1 MIEPHKKRI
10 LIFSTAYLPF
20 VGGAELAIKEITDRL
35 PAIEFVLFTARL
47 SRSAAS
53 CEQVGNVS
61 VYRIGFG
68 IPLLDKLLLPFVG
81 TIKVLLLERTEPTDL
96 YWPVMASY
104 ASGIP
109 YLCNILRSVF
119 RGPRVPIVLTLQEG
133 DPLEHI
139 SSARFGLIGISW
151 RLALPRTDFVTTIS
165 TYLKNLA
172 LFMGYKGKVAVIPNG
187 VDTVRFS
194 KPSTMEEQR
203 ALRKQLNL
211 SDDAVL
217 LITTS
222 RLVKKNAV
230 GDSIRA
236 LSSLPTQ
243 VHLLI
248 LGIGEEE
255 SILKTLAETEGV
267 SSRVHFLGHIA
278 HEALPAYL
286 AIAQV
291 FVRPS
296 LSEGMGSSFVEA
308 MAAGIPIVATKVGGI
323 PDFLF
328 DGETGL
334 FCEVQNP
341 KSIAAAVERLLTDD
355 TLRTRVIKNAQ
366 QLVTKQ
372 YDWQFI
378 ASAMGTVFDNLSKS
392 R

>member
-20 VGGAELAIKEITDRL
+20 VGGAEIAIKEITERL
-35 PAIEFVLFTARL
+35 PDIDFRLITAKLRRDL
-47 SRSAAS
+47 PRV
-53 CEQVGNVS
+53 ENMGNAT

-68 IPLLDKLLLPFVG
+68 IPLLDKLLLPFWGSV
-81 TIKVLLLERTEPTDL
+81 KVYQLERQKPTDL
-96 YWPVMASY
+96 YWSVMASY
-104 ASGIP
+104 AGWVP
-109 YLCNILRSVF
+109 YLLNFFRS
-119 RGPRVPIVLTLQEG
+119 RKNRIPIILTLQEG
-133 DPLEHI
+133 DSLEHI
-139 SSARFGLIGISW
+139 SRARFGLISMSW
-151 RLALPRTDFVTTIS
+151 HMMLARTDFLTVLS

-172 LFMGYKGKVAVIPNG
+172 LFMGYKGTSVVIPNG
-187 VDTVRFS
+187 VNIDRFS
-194 KPSTMEEQR
+194 NTISEQEKITLRQKLALPSD
-203 ALRKQLNL
+203 AL
-211 SDDAVL
+211 V

-222 RLVKKNAV
+222 RLVKKNGVADIIKALPLLPV
-230 GDSIRA
+230 RA
-236 LSSLPTQ
+236 E
-243 VHLLI
+243 LLI
-248 LGIGEEE
+248 LGTGVEEAMLKALAKDIGVE
-255 SILKTLAETEGV
+255 SRT
-267 SSRVHFLGHIA
+267 RFLGLI
-278 HEALPAYL
+278 ENNELPKYL
-286 AIAQV
+286 AVSNV

-296 LSEGMGSSFVEA
+296 LSEGQGVSFMEA

-355 TLRTRVIKNAQ
+355 ALRTRVIKNAQ